1 MQYETRFFGS
11 PFFLVFRF
19 FSDSEIFLLADHLI
33 YNVHGLCFLNPE
45 KILTQEKFYVEKVRL
60 KERPKGETL
69 IRDMHMAVPYIGG
82 QERA

>member
-1 MQYETRFFGS
+1 MGCV
-11 PFFLVFRF
+11 FL
-19 FSDSEIFLLADHLI
+19 IQK
-33 YNVHGLCFLNPE
+33 